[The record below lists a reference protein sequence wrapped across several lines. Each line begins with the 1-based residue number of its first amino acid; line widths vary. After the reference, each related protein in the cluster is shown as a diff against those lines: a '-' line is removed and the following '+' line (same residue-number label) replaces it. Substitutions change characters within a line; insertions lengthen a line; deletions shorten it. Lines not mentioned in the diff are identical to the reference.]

1 MNFLILII
9 LVVVIVAVIFLSIIF
24 MANYKK
30 SGPQAALIVYGTL
43 LGSRGVN
50 KDTQG
55 NKLKVVRGSGTF
67 VLPGL
72 QSARFLSLQSS
83 ALDIQ
88 ADKVYSKNK
97 IPVTVDATAM
107 IKIGSSLQEIA
118 TAAEQFLGKKDEER
132 DAMADRVLK
141 GHLRAI
147 IGTMTVSELIE
158 DRDKFSKEVQEQAAT
173 DLAKMGL
180 QVVSFVVNDI
190 RDNQNYIQALGAEEV
205 ARVQQNAAV
214 AVAEADKQTRIKKAQ
229 ADQQAQQAEAES
241 ATQIAD
247 AQKEK
252 AIQIASFDQEEHI
265 AQAEAKSQADMAQAK
280 ADQAYAIQEAKSK
293 QETTEAEMQVEII
306 KRKRA
311 TELEEQ
317 EVLRAAQEKQATIV
331 AEANAQKQAQIARA
345 EAQAQEQRVKAQAEA
360 DVILATS
367 KAQAEEQRVKALAEA
382 DAILAKGKAQAE
394 ATRLTG
400 QAEAEAIEKKAEA
413 MKHMSDASILNM
425 AMEVLP
431 KVVSSVSENLR
442 AVDSIKIYGGDGSD
456 KIMGMSASSMQK
468 GLDVMKEMGL
478 DIPQL
483 MSDFTKRGQA
493 LAQVEIPNK
502 ETEK

>member
-1 MNFLILII
+1 MNPLFILGGAAVVVVLII
-9 LVVVIVAVIFLSIIF
+9 IAIIVV
-24 MANYKK
+24 NYKK
-30 SGPQAALIVYGTL
+30 SGPQAALIVYGAM
-43 LGSRGVN
+43 LGSKGVN
-50 KDTQG
+50 KDSQG

-72 QSARFLSLQSS
+72 QSARYLSLQSS

-107 IKIGSSLQEIA
+107 IKVGSSLQEIA
-118 TAAEQFLGKKDEER
+118 TAAEQFLGKKDVER
-132 DAMADRVLK
+132 DGMADRVLK

-158 DRDKFSKEVQEQAAT
+158 DRDKFSKEVQAQAAT

-229 ADQQAQQAEAES
+229 ADQEAQQAEAES
-241 ATQIAD
+241 ATRIAD
-247 AQKEK
+247 AQKGK
-252 AIQIASFDQEEHI
+252 AIQLASFDQEEHI
-265 AQAEAKSQADMAQAK
+265 AQADAKTQADIAQAK

-293 QETTEAEMQVEII
+293 QETTDAEMQVEII

-311 TELEEQ
+311 TELEQQ

-331 AEANAQKQAQIARA
+331 AEANAQKEAQIA
-345 EAQAQEQRVKAQAEA
+345 KAQAEA
-360 DVILATS
+360 
-367 KAQAEEQRVKALAEA
+367 EEQKIKALAEA
-382 DAILAKGKAQAE
+382 EAILAKGKAQAE
-394 ATRLTG
+394 AIRLNG
-400 QAEAEAIEKKAEA
+400 EAEAEAIEKKAEA
-413 MKHMSDASILNM
+413 MKHMTDAAILNM

-431 KVVSSVSENLR
+431 KVVGSVSENLR
-442 AVDSIKIYGGDGSD
+442 AVDSIKIYGGEGSD
-456 KIMGMSASSMQK
+456 KIMGMSASGLQK
-468 GLDVMKEMGL
+468 GLDVMKEMGV

-483 MSDFTKRGQA
+483 MTDFASHKNTASIEEKNNGDFT
-493 LAQVEIPNK
+493 E
-502 ETEK
+502 